1 MLVFQIIIITL
12 HPQSQINMIKRKA
25 DELIRNF
32 ILHDKRSLLVTGA
45 RQVGKTFSIRKVG
58 KECFDNVVEINFVEQ
73 PDAIE
78 LFGEQK
84 GAKDLLL
91 RLSAFTKKPLVPGK
105 TLIFFDEVQEC
116 KEIVTAIKFLV
127 DEGSYK
133 YVMSG
138 SLLGVELED
147 LRSVPVGYMDEIE
160 MYPLDLLEF
169 FEAIGIGTDVIEHL
183 RKSFEDKT
191 PVDDFIHKRMLEA
204 IRLYLIVGGM
214 PAAVQKYL
222 DTNNL
227 RRVYEEQRGIIRT
240 YKRDITK
247 YDHDHK
253 LQIEEIYDL
262 IPSELNAKNKRF
274 ILKQLKA
281 ASMRE
286 KSELAQISEREQTR
300 PKANVNA
307 RFSKYEDSFLW
318 LRDAGVAIPTYNV
331 EEPRVPLL
339 LNKQRNLFKLFL
351 NDVGLLAAMYGGNIQ
366 ARLLSPDPNINFGSV
381 FENLVAQ
388 ELYAHGF
395 TEAQQHSLYYF
406 NSKKQGELDFVVEY
420 AGNMLPIEVKSGKD
434 YERHNA
440 LSNVMENKDYAVPM
454 AYVFCQENVQVKG
467 KVIYYPIYMI
477 TFFEQIQA
485 EESIFKFDLAGLK
498 STNP

>member
-1 MLVFQIIIITL
+1 MYLQI
-12 HPQSQINMIKRKA
+12 
-25 DELIRNF
+25 
-32 ILHDKRSLLVTGA
+32 
-45 RQVGKTFSIRKVG
+45 QV
-58 KECFDNVVEINFVEQ
+58 D
-73 PDAIE
+73 
-78 LFGEQK
+78 
-84 GAKDLLL
+84 
-91 RLSAFTKKPLVPGK
+91 
-105 TLIFFDEVQEC
+105 
-116 KEIVTAIKFLV
+116 
-127 DEGSYK
+127 
-133 YVMSG
+133 
-138 SLLGVELED
+138 
-147 LRSVPVGYMDEIE
+147 
-160 MYPLDLLEF
+160 
-169 FEAIGIGTDVIEHL
+169 
-183 RKSFEDKT
+183 
-191 PVDDFIHKRMLEA
+191 
-204 IRLYLIVGGM
+204 
-214 PAAVQKYL
+214 L

-240 YKRDITK
+240 YKRDITQ

-274 ILKQLKA
+274 ILKELN
-281 ASMRE
+281 E
-286 KSELAQISEREQTR
+286 K
-300 PKANVNA
+300 A

-366 ARLLSPDPNINFGSV
+366 ARLLSPNPNINFGSV

-395 TEAQQHSLYYF
+395 SEAQQHSLYYF
-406 NSKKQGELDFVVEY
+406 SSKKQGELDFVVEY

-440 LSNVMENKDYAVPM
+440 LSNVMENEEYAVPM
-454 AYVFCQENVQVKG
+454 AYVLCQENIQIKG
-467 KVIYYPIYMI
+467 RVIYYPIYMI

-485 EESIFKFDLAGLK
+485 EEKVYKFDLTGL
-498 STNP
+498 